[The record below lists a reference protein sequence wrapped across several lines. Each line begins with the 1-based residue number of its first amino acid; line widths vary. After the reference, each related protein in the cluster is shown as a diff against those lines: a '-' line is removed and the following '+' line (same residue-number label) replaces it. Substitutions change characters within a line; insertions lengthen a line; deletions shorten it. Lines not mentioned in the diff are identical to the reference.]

1 MNIFFF
7 IFMFYNLYLFSQD
20 KIETDLNS
28 EDSIAYYDLPQ
39 FEVLDF
45 KNQDTLDNDLSSS
58 NLIYFKKVVQ
68 PKSDEIKNHNEYLKR
83 YLKKNFF
90 S

>member
-20 KIETDLNS
+20 KIENELNS

-39 FEVLDF
+39 FEVLEF
-45 KNQDTLDNDLSSS
+45 KNHEDRVLYNRLKRRV
-58 NLIYFKKVVQ
+58 LKVYPYVIV
-68 PKSDEIKNHNEYLKR
+68 IKNKLNQII
-83 YLKKNFF
+83 FV
-90 S
+90 